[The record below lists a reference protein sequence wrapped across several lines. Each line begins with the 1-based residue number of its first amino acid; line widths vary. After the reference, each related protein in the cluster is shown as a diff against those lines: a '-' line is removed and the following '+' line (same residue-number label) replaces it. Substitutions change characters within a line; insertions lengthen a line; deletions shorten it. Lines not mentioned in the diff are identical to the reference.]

1 MFAIRQSKQRHV
13 LHLAFALACALV
25 TLIDVLD
32 GIYVSP
38 WGLYLVP
45 VGIAGWLCGR
55 KLAIRLGVLALML
68 MIFTALLTGHSF
80 GSWAFFW
87 AAMANR
93 AASLL
98 AVGWLAAAAGRAA
111 QLESLLQ
118 SMESD

>member
-1 MFAIRQSKQRHV
+1 MLTISQTKQRLA

-32 GIYVSP
+32 GIHISP

-55 KLAIRLGVLALML
+55 KLAIRLSVLALTL
-68 MIFTALLTGHSF
+68 MVLTALLAGHAF

-118 SMESD
+118 SMQSD

>member
-13 LHLAFALACALV
+13 LHLAFALSCALV
-25 TLIDVLD
+25 TLIDVVD
-32 GIYVSP
+32 GIHVSL
-38 WGLYLVP
+38 WSLYLVP

-55 KLAIRLGVLALML
+55 KLAICLGLLAVVLMISTSVLA
-68 MIFTALLTGHSF
+68 GHGF

-87 AAMANR
+87 AAIANR

-98 AVGWLAAAAGRAA
+98 AVAWLAAAAGRAA